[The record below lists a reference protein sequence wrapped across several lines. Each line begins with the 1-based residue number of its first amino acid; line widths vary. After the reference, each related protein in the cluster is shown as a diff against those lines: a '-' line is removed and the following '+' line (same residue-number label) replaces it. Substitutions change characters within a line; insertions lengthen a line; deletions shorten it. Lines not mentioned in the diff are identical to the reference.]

1 MFSRK
6 KHKTPSFKQWAQFFK
21 ILNLKEKVVF
31 LSLIFI
37 TLFSF
42 SAVFSK
48 FIDNNTI
55 LVPAQGGELKEG
67 KIGQPQFINPLYAY
81 SSQTDKEL
89 IELTFSGLFNY
100 DSKGNIIPDL
110 VSDYSIS
117 SDGKSIEFSIKENVK
132 WHDNQPLNID
142 DVIFTFNLIQDPN
155 YLSPLRANFQG
166 VEIEKMSD
174 YKALI
179 RLKQKYSGFFDN
191 LINLKILPKHI
202 WKDIPASRI
211 MSNEKLN
218 LLSPIGS
225 GAYVIKKVEK
235 DKEYIKS
242 IELEINKNYYN
253 PIPNITN
260 IKFIFFEKRDDMINA
275 LKKGIIDAVM
285 IDTAGEY
292 NLEEFK
298 NLNINLIKTP
308 NYFSLFYNNNKNPLN
323 NKEIRKALDLAINKE
338 EVLEKGI
345 NNQGEIV
352 SSPILPNFYGFNAP
366 ENLTFEDPKTILQK
380 QGFEEKNGVMTKT
393 IKKTT
398 GFEFK
403 KVLNV
408 GSSGA
413 DVNKLQE
420 CLAQDPE
427 IYSGEIT
434 GYFGN
439 QTKEAVI
446 LFQEKYKEEVLTP
459 GGLTKGNGSVGT
471 STIKKL
477 NEVCFQVPDEEIKL
491 SFVIKTVENP
501 CLIKTAENIK
511 EQWEK
516 IGVKVEIKKLDST
529 EIKKTIRDRDF
540 DILLFGKKLGGI
552 PNFLPF
558 WHSSQIIDPGLNL
571 SMYKNEIVD
580 GLLEKERMYSDYK
593 SSERQAIL
601 EELQNTLIKDYP
613 ATFLYSSYGAYITN
627 KKIEGISLDKL
638 PELEKKF
645 IDIYNWYIKEKR
657 TWKQDS

>member
-1 MFSRK
+1 MFSQK
-6 KHKTPSFKQWAQFFK
+6 KHKMPNHKQWAQFFK
-21 ILNLKEKVVF
+21 VLSFKERIVF
-31 LSLIFI
+31 LSLLFVA
-37 TLFSF
+37 LFSF

-48 FIDNNTI
+48 FIDNNTV
-55 LVPAQGGELKEG
+55 LVPAKGGEIKEG

-81 SSQTDKEL
+81 SSQIDKEL

-100 DSKGNIIPDL
+100 DSNGEIVPDL
-110 VSDYSIS
+110 VNDYSIS

-142 DVIFTFNLIQDPN
+142 DVIFTFNLVQDPN

-179 RLKQKYSGFFDN
+179 KLKQKYSGFFDN
-191 LINLKILPKHI
+191 LINLKILPQHI
-202 WKDIPASRI
+202 WKDIPASRM

-225 GAYVIKKVEK
+225 GAYLIKRVEK
-235 DKEYIKS
+235 DKDYIKS
-242 IELEINKNYYN
+242 IELEINKNYYYN
-253 PIPNITN
+253 SPNITN
-260 IKFIFFEKRDDMINA
+260 IKFIFFEKREDMINA
-275 LKKGIIDAVM
+275 LKRGLIDSVIIDT
-285 IDTAGEY
+285 IGEY
-292 NLEEFK
+292 NLEEFNK
-298 NLNINLIKTP
+298 LNVNIIKTP

-323 NKEIRKALDLAINKE
+323 NKEIRRALDLAINKE

-345 NNQGEIV
+345 NNQGEV
-352 SSPILPNFYGFNAP
+352 VFSPILPNFYGFNEPVA
-366 ENLTFEDPKTILQK
+366 LAFDDPQTILAK
-380 QGFEEKNGVMTKT
+380 QGFEEKDGIMTKI
-393 IKKTT
+393 IKKTS

-420 CLAQDPE
+420 CLSQDPE
-427 IYSGEIT
+427 IYTGEIT

-446 LFQEKYKEEVLTP
+446 LFQEKYKEEILTP
-459 GGLTKGNGSVGT
+459 SGLTKGNGSVNT

-477 NEVCFQVPDEEIKL
+477 NDVCFQIPNEEIKL
-491 SFVIKTVENP
+491 SFVIKTADNP
-501 CLIKTAENIK
+501 SLIKTAENIK
-511 EQWEK
+511 EQWER
-516 IGVKVEIKKLDST
+516 IGIKTEIKKLDSA
-529 EIKKTIRDRDF
+529 EIKKAIRDRDF

-571 SMYKNEIVD
+571 SMYKNETVD

-593 SSERQAIL
+593 SNERQLVL
-601 EELQNTLIKDYP
+601 EELQNTIIKDYP
-613 ATFLYSSYGAYITN
+613 VTFLYSSYGAYITN
-627 KKIEGISLDKL
+627 KKISGITLDKL
-638 PELEKKF
+638 PELEKRF
-645 IDIYNWYIKEKR
+645 IDIQNWYINEKR